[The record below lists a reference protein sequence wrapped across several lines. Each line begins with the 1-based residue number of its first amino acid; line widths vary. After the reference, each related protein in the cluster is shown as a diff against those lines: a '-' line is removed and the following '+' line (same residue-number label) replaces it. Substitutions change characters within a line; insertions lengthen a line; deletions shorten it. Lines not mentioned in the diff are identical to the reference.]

1 MQTSIQALPTNFIS
15 SILKEED
22 IYVNCICLPSSMSS
36 IFSLQAVCRFLWQL
50 QEDNILSC

>member
-36 IFSLQAVCRFLWQL
+36 IFSLQTVCRFLWQL